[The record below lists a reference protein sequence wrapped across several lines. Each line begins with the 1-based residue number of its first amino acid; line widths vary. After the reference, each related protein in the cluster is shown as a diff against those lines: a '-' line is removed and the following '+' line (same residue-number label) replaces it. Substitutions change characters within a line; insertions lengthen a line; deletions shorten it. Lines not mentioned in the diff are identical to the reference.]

1 MGHIPDINPSAGDIG
16 SNEDLDLPGFEISES
31 LFSVLLSSVAVDA
44 LHHNVLHGTLS
55 RDVGGLVPTVEEDND
70 LKDKLKERVAI

>member
-1 MGHIPDINPSAGDIG
+1 MLRCLSDSELAGDG
-16 SNEDLDLPGFEISES
+16 QR
-31 LFSVLLSSVAVDA
+31 
-44 LHHNVLHGTLS
+44 